1 MGKVDHHKDLSD
13 QEDELAVSAAVVQGL
28 PSHPPYPSG
37 EQAAVCAGATPRR
50 RTAAQARSAPPARCC
65 PSDSTRS
72 ARHSPSS
79 SATHRQNTDTAS
91 SDYTRAHCQQ
101 ADNPPHS
108 PNSRRSSVGYT
119 PALHT
124 ATPDTTYI
132 SMFLC
137 FYDERQAVLKG
148 SNPTSSILRHIAHK
162 VSDIC
167 HSAQFSAVQSDT
179 PQRLIARIR

>member
-1 MGKVDHHKDLSD
+1 MPWCIPKGVIQGAPHNRPPRTPHTPAASR
-13 QEDELAVSAAVVQGL
+13 QPSA
-28 PSHPPYPSG
+28 
-37 EQAAVCAGATPRR
+37 QAQTPGR

-65 PSDSTRS
+65 SSDSTRS